1 MLMKTFTINSMEQNK
16 QQTAVEWFISKLP
29 TRYKNAIM
37 NDCKDEIMQ
46 AKEMVKEREHE
57 LKQLWFGRGIVAA
70 KEDKISELKPKRE

>member
-1 MLMKTFTINSMEQNK
+1 MEQNK